1 MRNELSTNRAKLSKK
16 DGSKRGNYGVDQG
29 KRI

>member
-16 DGSKRGNYGVDQG
+16 DWSKMGNYGVDTFY
-29 KRI
+29 K